1 MNKILAVVA
10 FTAALSSPV
19 AHSMCLVVSNL
30 HGTSYSP
37 LGKYTPGDVE
47 YEGNFRLYTNDKD
60 VSVKYSDGGDEFM
73 KYTLFPSGFVVGMG
87 RDGSMQRVESW
98 AIKADGKVMV
108 TKSQSG
114 TGYND
119 YVQSLVGE
127 VTGKC

>member
-1 MNKILAVVA
+1 MKRTLSI
-10 FTAALSSPV
+10 AALVVSLTSPI
-19 AHSMCLVVSNL
+19 AHSMCLIVGNV

-37 LGKYTPGDVE
+37 LGKYNPGVIE
-47 YEGNFRLYTNDKD
+47 YEGSFRLFSNEKD

-87 RDGSMQRVESW
+87 REANLQRVESW
-98 AIKADGKVMV
+98 SIKADGKVLI
-108 TKSQSG
+108 TRSQSG

-127 VTGKC
+127 ISSKC